1 MAEHPLLT
9 KDRDTAVKG
18 HHHTTEHVE
27 LHHHLR
33 LDIER
38 EEKKRQNLKYLKIK
52 TQLRVAQLTHL
63 PHYHRHARQA
73 LCVQLSHH
81 LDVVDHQDYQQE
93 GVCRQQG
100 HVWEELRTYLKK

>member
-9 KDRDTAVKG
+9 KDRDTGVKG

-38 EEKKRQNLKYLKIK
+38 EEKSQNLKYLKIK
-52 TQLRVAQLTHL
+52 TELRVAEVYIPQMVQVYFPNTIPGVPVFFPNFFPVTTDNSHL
-63 PHYHRHARQA
+63 R
-73 LCVQLSHH
+73 L
-81 LDVVDHQDYQQE
+81 
-93 GVCRQQG
+93 
-100 HVWEELRTYLKK
+100 

>member
-38 EEKKRQNLKYLKIK
+38 EEKSQNLKYLKIK
-52 TQLRVAQLTHL
+52 TELRVAEVYIPQMEQVFF
-63 PHYHRHARQA
+63 PR
-73 LCVQLSHH
+73 LSSTSST
-81 LDVVDHQDYQQE
+81 L
-93 GVCRQQG
+93 GS
-100 HVWEELRTYLKK
+100 LKFTFF